1 MAYTVALPDGRTV
14 EFPDEVPKDKAGEVI
29 RAQFPEFAPKTTI
42 GGYAKEALKGIPSGA
57 VGMLESAAVGASAL
71 LPTDLEKKARA
82 GIADVATAA
91 KAPFAAAPGYEESI
105 PRKAG
110 EALGSTAPF
119 FALGPFGLVGRAG
132 ATALAVGAGAGE
144 ARVRAEEG
152 GATEGQRGT
161 STLGGAA
168 VGTLEMLP
176 VFKFIDTIGKP
187 LADGLMSQVRRAFA
201 TGGAEAAQ
209 EATSQILQNLIAKGQ
224 YKPDQALLE
233 GSGEAAAYGGG
244 IGALIQ
250 GITDLAIGRRAKGG
264 KPSTTPTAEEIPP
277 VTPAPAAPDLAAQK
291 PEELILA
298 AERLKQQPVTPEQ
311 AAQLDA
317 IREELRTRDL
327 AEVATRQKVIEDEAF
342 AAKEAA
348 AADAIRAQPTT
359 EMQQVEMRAAMP
371 EEELPPQLDLFGKPL
386 APAPDQA
393 EPTVGDLLGGVELT
407 TENMQDAGLA
417 RTPQELEALG
427 QQRLPLRR
435 TPEGKPTTTAPV
447 VEAAKPVAPA
457 IPEPILRPAP
467 TVYTP
472 ETAPT
477 VLGPDTFKALG
488 IGPTA
493 VIRKAPIVGLDIT
506 DPANA
511 AQIKRDLEMYRE
523 GRSEG
528 IQAKIDRYLAR
539 PEFKT
544 VPSEPVNVQPP
555 SIPVSPAIQA
565 VKPGGSQPSVEV
577 PVQPVEPARPA
588 PVQPAAAAAPAKP
601 AETVGLGLAPAGPL
615 ASTGTAAKGTPPAAL
630 TRDTAIAE
638 LQQRVDNAGTKLTAR
653 KEAADTIALL
663 NDPTLNETPED
674 KASNL
679 QLAAK
684 VLGRTVA
691 PAPAPAKP
699 VAAKLAETATKPK
712 VPEGGMFGGLAKPS
726 APELTPEAA
735 AAKEET
741 DPRVRA
747 IKDKSVIEVADW
759 AAQNLPDSNQR
770 LIATRVAA
778 TLRELQKAGLKI
790 GTVEVTAPDRRL
802 RAGKG
807 VTSYVK
813 AAKGD
818 TSTVSIKLNHPA
830 NEGQSGTTAE
840 VILHELVH
848 AATMGTIHIGGFK
861 SAEGTKVGE
870 IRAQLLQVSNA
881 VINHF
886 NNRIKTVKP
895 EDLTEFERTAFEGR
909 NNAFRDMDEI
919 LAWSLSNTKMQ
930 KYMESIPYKGA
941 NAWDK
946 FVTLIRDML
955 GLSPKTDTALSEVLR
970 VGGALTALKAADLTE
985 AATATGK
992 QFAIA
997 PSVDALV
1004 DGAGPINTEE
1014 KGFFK
1019 RMIQGVQMSPDVS
1032 YATKFRTQVAD
1043 IAATIEMRFR
1053 EQFDGAVRNSLGN
1066 VNPMGLYR
1074 QAQDYTKMLLEYFQQ
1089 GAISKDP
1096 VTGLWIVETKKGIRP
1111 PKEVYDMLKSWG
1123 EANGKSFEDAKRIA
1137 SRILEGVRLAE
1148 LRTQNATNGTNFP
1161 IHKID
1166 KTSALD
1172 ANQQIDEMVA
1182 EYARHPELK
1191 EVSAIMDKARIDMV
1205 DHMVAV
1211 GRLTPEQGKDWKAV
1225 ANYVPFDRME
1235 EFATKFTKV
1244 KRVSGKGLAQ
1254 VGKLPELVGSFSR
1267 PVGDVFENYFGTLG
1281 WMVGQVIKTDGTV
1294 QTLRSLQR
1302 IGMATD
1308 LKRSTQDHPNAV
1320 GAYVNGEMNYWGLPS
1335 KYDVMAFKD
1344 LNAPK
1349 ANWLLQL
1356 GAFSNVL
1363 RKAITILPPFALKQV
1378 TDDVQRAIMTS
1389 GVKNPG
1395 ALLRMTLTNFP
1406 KLALAELRGI
1416 QHPTVREFG
1425 AMGLTGEYDF
1435 QTNKPAQ
1442 SLLKDLGF
1450 TKRGRFEGLLHRLD
1464 GITRASDLAV
1474 RKAIY
1479 EQTLK
1484 EGGDKLLAQTRAR
1497 EFINFRR
1504 RGNSEFVGAM
1514 VTTIPFFNAYVQGM
1528 DVLYRAA
1535 SGLDSSS
1542 SVGRSQ
1548 ARKMFWSRAAIATMM
1563 ASLYALGKDDEDE
1576 DYKNMD
1582 LRTRDSNWILPG
1594 GLKLPVP
1601 GELGAIFK
1609 VIPERVVEYMRRQGT
1624 PQDQEAFEA
1633 VRTALTYM
1641 YEQYVGRVTPI
1652 PQAAKPLIEAWAN
1665 KSFLTGK
1672 PLEGFHQ
1679 QTMDPSARVGAQ
1691 TSELAIA
1698 IANFSRDVVK
1708 TEVSPIMI
1716 DNALRGYF
1724 GSTAALFTAM
1734 TDSLLNPTRVDRP
1747 LHKWALLST
1756 YMYDPVG
1763 TRTTTEFYEEREKM
1777 GKANATLNSLMK
1789 TDTDRAVV
1797 YAEEHQSELAF
1808 ESAINST
1815 LEQLQRTRAYRT
1827 FLNSADGAK
1836 AMPTAEREEQ
1846 LLEIRKMEV
1855 ELTGW
1860 VREAKT
1866 AYRQMNS

>member
-1 MAYTVALPDGRTV
+1 MAYSIRLPDGTLV
-14 EFPDEVPKDKAGEVI
+14 SDIPDEVTPEAAKARLI
-29 RAQFPEFAPKTTI
+29 QQFPELAPKTTV

-57 VGMLESAAVGASAL
+57 IGLLESAATGASAL

-105 PRKAG
+105 PRKLS
-110 EALGSTAPF
+110 EAVGSTAPF
-119 FALGPFGLVGRAG
+119 LLTGPFGLAGRAAAIG
-132 ATALAVGAGAGE
+132 LGVGAGAGE
-144 ARVRAEEG
+144 ARTRAEEA
-152 GATEGQRGT
+152 GATGEQRGT
-161 STLGGAA
+161 ATALGIIPGA
-168 VGTLEMLP
+168 LE
-176 VFKFIDTIGKP
+176 
-187 LADGLMSQVRRAFA
+187 AFA
-201 TGGAEAAQ
+201 PLRILSRIPTASTAAGVEIVKRALIAGGEEAAQ
-209 EATSQILQNLIAKGQ
+209 EAASGFAQNLIAKGI
-224 YKPDQALLE
+224 YKPDQALIE
-233 GSGEAAAYGGG
+233 GLGEQAAYGGAT
-244 IGALIQ
+244 GAIVQ
-250 GITDLAIGRRAKGG
+250 GLLDLAIGRRAKGG

-348 AADAIRAQPTT
+348 AAEALRAQPTT

-371 EEELPPQLDLFGKPL
+371 EGELPPQLDLFGKPL

-477 VLGPDTFKALG
+477 VLGSDTFKALG

-588 PVQPAAAAAPAKP
+588 PVQPAAAATPAKP
-601 AETVGLGLAPAGPL
+601 AETVGLGLAPAGPS

-630 TRDTAIAE
+630 TKDTAVAE
-638 LQQRVDNAGTKLTAR
+638 LQQRVDNAGTKPAAR

-663 NDPTLNETPED
+663 NDPTLNETSED

-684 VLGRTVA
+684 VLGRTAVE
-691 PAPAPAKP
+691 APAKP
-699 VAAKLAETATKPK
+699 VAAKPAEPAPKPK

-726 APELTPEAA
+726 APDLTPEAA

-741 DPRVRA
+741 DPRVLA
-747 IKDKSVIEVADW
+747 IKDKSVVEVADW

-790 GTVEVTAPDRRL
+790 GNVEVTAEGSRL
-802 RAGKG
+802 RAGNG
-807 VTSYVK
+807 ATSYVK

-818 TSTVSIKLNHPA
+818 TSTVAIKLNHPS

-840 VILHELVH
+840 VILHELIH

-870 IRAQLLQVSNA
+870 IRAQLLQVSNV

-919 LAWSLSNTKMQ
+919 LAWSLSNPKMQ

-955 GLSPKTDTALSEVLR
+955 GLSPKADTALSEILR

-1019 RMIQGVQMSPDVS
+1019 RMIQGAQMSPDVS

-1053 EQFDGAVRNSLGN
+1053 NQFDGAVRNSLGE

-1111 PKEVYDMLKSWG
+1111 PKEVYDVLKSWG

-1479 EQTLK
+1479 EQTVK

-1504 RGNSEFVGAM
+1504 RGNSELVGAM

-1763 TRTTTEFYEEREKM
+1763 TRTMTEFYEEREKM
-1777 GKANATLNSLMK
+1777 GKANATLNNLMK

-1836 AMPTAEREEQ
+1836 AMSTTEREEQ
-1846 LLEIRKMEV
+1846 LLEMRKLES

-1866 AYRQMNS
+1866 AYRQMNP

>member
-1 MAYTVALPDGRTV
+1 MAYSIRLPDGTLV
-14 EFPDEVPKDKAGEVI
+14 SDIPDEVTPEAAKARLI
-29 RAQFPEFAPKTTI
+29 QQFPELAPKTTV

-57 VGMLESAAVGASAL
+57 IGMLESAATGASAL

-82 GIADVATAA
+82 GIADIAASA

-110 EALGSTAPF
+110 EALGSTGPF
-119 FALGPFGLVGRAG
+119 FALGPLGLVGRAG

-264 KPSTTPTAEEIPP
+264 QPSTTPTAGEIPP
-277 VTPAPAAPDLAAQK
+277 VTPAPPAPDLTTQK

-348 AADAIRAQPTT
+348 AAEALRAQPTT

-371 EEELPPQLDLFGKPL
+371 EGELPPQLDLFGKPL

-477 VLGPDTFKALG
+477 VLGSDTFKALG

-577 PVQPVEPARPA
+577 PVQPAKPV

-615 ASTGTAAKGTPPAAL
+615 TSTGTAAKGTPPAAL
-630 TRDTAIAE
+630 TKDTAVAE
-638 LQQRVDNAGTKLTAR
+638 LQQRVDNAGTKPAAR

-663 NDPTLNETPED
+663 NDPTLNETSED

-684 VLGRTVA
+684 VLGRTAVE
-691 PAPAPAKP
+691 APAKP
-699 VAAKLAETATKPK
+699 VAAKPAEPAPKPK

-726 APELTPEAA
+726 APDLTPEAA

-741 DPRVRA
+741 DPRVLA
-747 IKDKSVIEVADW
+747 IKDKSVVEVADW

-790 GTVEVTAPDRRL
+790 GNVEVTAEGSRL

-818 TSTVSIKLNHPA
+818 TSTVSIKLNHPS

-840 VILHELVH
+840 VILHELIH

-930 KYMESIPYKGA
+930 KYMETIPYKGA
-941 NAWDK
+941 TAWDK

-955 GLSPKTDTALSEVLR
+955 GLSPKADTALSEVLR

-1111 PKEVYDMLKSWG
+1111 PKEVYDVLKSWG

-1166 KTSALD
+1166 KTSTLD

-1624 PQDQEAFEA
+1624 PQEQEAFEA

-1652 PQAAKPLIEAWAN
+1652 PQAAKPLVEAWAN

-1763 TRTTTEFYEEREKM
+1763 TRTMTEFYEEREKM
-1777 GKANATLNSLMK
+1777 GKANATLNNLMK

-1836 AMPTAEREEQ
+1836 AMSTTEREEQ
-1846 LLEIRKMEV
+1846 LLEMRKLES

-1866 AYRQMNS
+1866 AYRQMNP